1 MKVRTV
7 WVSLLPP
14 GARPG
19 EQVLQDQEG
28 ASQDPHHGVWSEL
41 WMGTLGSDAV
51 NKKALAILLSL
62 HVVLLFNGI
71 KLQLKKL
78 QQLYKYYICQF
89 FYFTD

>member
-1 MKVRTV
+1 MQIIFSQVVKVRTV

-41 WMGTLGSDAV
+41 WMGTVGSDAV
-51 NKKALAILLSL
+51 NKKALAILLLL
-62 HVVLLFNGI
+62 HVVLLFSGI

-78 QQLYKYYICQF
+78 QQHHFL
-89 FYFTD
+89 

>member
-1 MKVRTV
+1 MKVCTV

-41 WMGTLGSDAV
+41 WMGTVGSDAV
-51 NKKALAILLSL
+51 NKKAFAIL
-62 HVVLLFNGI
+62 
-71 KLQLKKL
+71 
-78 QQLYKYYICQF
+78 
-89 FYFTD
+89 YF